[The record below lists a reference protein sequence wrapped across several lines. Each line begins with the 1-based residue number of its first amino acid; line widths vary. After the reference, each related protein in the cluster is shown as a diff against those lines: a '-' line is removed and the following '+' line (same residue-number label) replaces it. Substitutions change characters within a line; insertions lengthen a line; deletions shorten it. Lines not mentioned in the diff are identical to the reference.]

1 MKRVLGALAV
11 LVVAS
16 LAGTSIP
23 AMAQPASAPGQRV
36 VESRVV
42 SVRGD
47 QVLLHDGTTLKI
59 LSHVA
64 NPLEI
69 EEGDTVRFT
78 YEVKNGQKIA
88 TSIQFRDRP
97 NNGMRRRY

>member
-1 MKRVLGALAV
+1 MIRV
-11 LVVAS
+11 LVVAAALMVAGAAVS
-16 LAGTSIP
+16 LP
-23 AMAQPASAPGQRV
+23 AIAQPASAKGERV

-47 QVLLHDGTTLKI
+47 QVFLHDGTTLKI
-59 LSHVA
+59 PPYVA

-78 YEVKNGQKIA
+78 YETKNGQNIA

-97 NNGMRRRY
+97 SNGMRRRF

>member
-1 MKRVLGALAV
+1 MRAP
-11 LVVAS
+11 VVAAALLAAGGAGAS
-16 LAGTSIP
+16 LP
-23 AMAQPASAPGQRV
+23 AMAQPASAPAQRV

-59 LSHVA
+59 PSHVA

>member
-1 MKRVLGALAV
+1 MKRLLGAMAALAM
-11 LVVAS
+11 AS
-16 LAGTSIP
+16 LAGGLPVTG
-23 AMAQPASAPGQRV
+23 QPTGKHGPRV

-59 LSHVA
+59 PRNVA
-64 NPLEI
+64 RPLEI

-78 YEVKNGQKIA
+78 YEVRNGQNVA

-97 NNGMRRRY
+97 IDGMRRRY

>member
-1 MKRVLGALAV
+1 MRA
-11 LVVAS
+11 LVVTAALLAAGGAAAS
-16 LAGTSIP
+16 LP
-23 AMAQPASAPGQRV
+23 AMAQPASAQGQRV

-47 QVLLHDGTTLKI
+47 QVLMHDGTTLKI
-59 LSHVA
+59 PSHVA

-78 YEVKNGQKIA
+78 YEVRNGQNVA

-97 NNGMRRRY
+97 SGGMRRRY